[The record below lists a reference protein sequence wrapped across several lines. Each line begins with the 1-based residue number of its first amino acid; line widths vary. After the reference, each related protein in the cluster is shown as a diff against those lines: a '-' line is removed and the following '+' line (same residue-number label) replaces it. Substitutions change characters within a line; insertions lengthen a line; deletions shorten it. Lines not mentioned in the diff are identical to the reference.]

1 MNKPKSISNL
11 PAQNDESGKN
21 WLTYP
26 LLLLVVLFWGVNMPV
41 MKFAL
46 ERMDRYAFNFARLS
60 LSTLV
65 LGLIVFWCKAPLI
78 DRSAGA
84 PPIKRQAVLILLF
97 SLFTAF
103 IYQVL
108 FLLGIDMTSAGN
120 TALIMAAVPMW
131 IAVLSFLFLRE
142 RLSLAAW
149 AGLGIALAGVLVV
162 TLNGAQVGKTEGSVL
177 GNLMVSSAAWA
188 WAAGSVMSKPL
199 MRNISPVALTF
210 YAFLITLPL
219 HFLMMIG
226 NLEELNKLATDW
238 KLLAALC
245 YSGIFSTGLANAM
258 WNVGIKQVGPSRAA
272 GFQNL
277 VPLVALGAS
286 WVLIGEVPSFI
297 QICGGVLIIAGLIV
311 MLRMKKREG

>member
-21 WLTYP
+21 WSTDP
-26 LLLLVVLFWGVNMPV
+26 LLLLVVLFWGINIPI

-46 ERMDRYAFNFARLS
+46 ERIDRYAFNFVRLS
-60 LSTLV
+60 LSTFV

-78 DRSAGA
+78 DRSEGA
-84 PPIKRQAVLILLF
+84 PPIKRQATLILLF
-97 SLFTAF
+97 ALFTAF
-103 IYQVL
+103 IYQVV
-108 FLLGIDMTSAGN
+108 FLMGIDLTSAGN

-131 IAVLSFLFLRE
+131 IAILSLLFLRE
-142 RLSLAAW
+142 RLSFTAW
-149 AGLGIALAGVLVV
+149 TGLFVALAGVLVV
-162 TLNGAQVGKTEGSVL
+162 TLNGAQVGKTDGSVL
-177 GNLMVSSAAWA
+177 GNLLISTAALA

-219 HFLMMIG
+219 HFLLMIG
-226 NLEELNKLATDW
+226 KFDELNKLATDW

-258 WNVGIKQVGPSRAA
+258 WNVGIKRVRPSRAA

-286 WVLIGEVPSFI
+286 WLLIGEVPFFI
-297 QICGGVLIIAGLIV
+297 QICGGALIIVGLIV
-311 MLRMKKREG
+311 MLRKKNKQ